1 MLNNLSM
8 INPLIIFGGLVA
20 YLIGSIPTA
29 VWYGKLVYSVD
40 VRDHG
45 SGNPGA
51 TNTFRVLGKSAGTVV
66 MLVDICKG
74 LLATFIAVLLI
85 RAGVIPEEKEIVA
98 KLVYGMIAVFGHI
111 FPVFLGFRGGK
122 GVATLLGMM
131 IGIQPWVA
139 LLSAL
144 IFLTILLTTKYVS
157 LSSMI
162 GALSFPLMLVFI
174 PRFQSG
180 EPILVAFGFF
190 LALVVIWSHHKN
202 IKRLLQGEENK
213 THIIKKNRAD

>member
-1 MLNNLSM
+1 M
-8 INPLIIFGGLVA
+8 INPIIIIGGLLA

-29 VWYGKLVYSVD
+29 VWYGKLVYGID
-40 VRDHG
+40 VRNHG

-51 TNTFRVLGKSAGTVV
+51 TNTFRVLGKRAGTVV

-74 LLATFIAVLLI
+74 LLATFIAVILL
-85 RAGVIPEEKEIVA
+85 RAGIVPEEKVIVT
-98 KLVYGMIAVFGHI
+98 KLVFGMVAVFGHI
-111 FPVFLGFRGGK
+111 FPVFLKFRGGK

-139 LLSAL
+139 LISAA

-157 LSSMI
+157 LSSMA

-202 IKRLLQGEENK
+202 IKRLLQGEESK
-213 THIIKKNRAD
+213 THIIKKQRQD

>member
-1 MLNNLSM
+1 M
-8 INPLIIFGGLVA
+8 INPFLIAGGLLA

-29 VWYGKLVYSVD
+29 VWFGKMVHGVD
-40 VRDHG
+40 VREHG

-51 TNTFRVLGKSAGTVV
+51 TNTFRVLGKRAGTIV

-74 LLATFIAVLLI
+74 LLATFIAVILLRI
-85 RAGVIPEEKEIVA
+85 GILPEEKIIIA
-98 KLVYGMIAVFGHI
+98 KLVYGMVAVFGHI
-111 FPVFLGFRGGK
+111 FPVFLRFRGGK

-139 LLSAL
+139 LISAL
-144 IFLTILLTTKYVS
+144 IFVTILLTTKYVS
-157 LSSMI
+157 LSSMV

-213 THIIKKNRAD
+213 THLIKKKP